1 MREPGPWVSVVT
13 VVKDDSAGLER
24 TARSLDLPDRDG
36 IEWVI
41 VDGSTD
47 ADSTRGIA
55 ESAAPSG
62 VEMRYAWSA
71 PAGVYAAMNTA
82 LEMCEGKH
90 VWFVNAGDE
99 VQGEQTFTRLHKALE
114 DDPLWVIGQVAFV
127 DGRGHVAV
135 PPPFDYEQERKHHFA
150 RGRFAPHQGTIVR
163 TRWVRETGGFATGYR
178 IAADYAMSLR
188 LSRAGAPIVIPDV
201 IARFHT
207 GGLSTQQW
215 ASAVSEFHR
224 ARRDVLGLHGL
235 DAAWEAALT
244 GTDYLRGALGAGLRR
259 VRGSR

>member
-1 MREPGPWVSVVT
+1 

-24 TARSLDLPDRDG
+24 TARSLDLPGRDG

-47 ADSTRGIA
+47 ADSTRGIT
-55 ESAAPSG
+55 ERAAPSG
-62 VEMRYAWSA
+62 VDMRYAWSA

-82 LEMCEGKH
+82 LEMCSGRY
-90 VWFVNAGDE
+90 VWFINAGDE
-99 VQGEQTFTRLHKALE
+99 VQGAQTLTGLRKTL
-114 DDPLWVIGQVAFV
+114 DVDPLWVIGQVAFV
-127 DGRGHVAV
+127 DARGHVAV
-135 PPPFDYEQERKHHFA
+135 PPPFDYEHERKHHFA

-163 TRWVRETGGFATGYR
+163 TQWARETGGFATGYR
-178 IAADYAMSLR
+178 IAADYEMSLR
-188 LSRAGAPIVIPDV
+188 LSRAGAPIVVPDV

-224 ARRDVLGLHGL
+224 ARCNVLDLHGL
-235 DAAWEAALT
+235 DAAREAALT
-244 GTDYLRGALGAGLRR
+244 GSDYLRGALGAGLRR

>member
-1 MREPGPWVSVVT
+1 MSEPRPWLSVVT
-13 VVKDDSAGLER
+13 VVKDDNGGLER
-24 TARSLDLPDRDG
+24 TARSLNLPDRDG

-47 ADSTRGIA
+47 ARSTRDISEG
-55 ESAAPSG
+55 AAPGG
-62 VEMRYAWSA
+62 VDMRYDWST
-71 PAGVYAAMNTA
+71 PAGVYSAMNTA
-82 LEMCEGKH
+82 LGMCTSRH

-99 VQGEQTFTRLHKALE
+99 VQGAQTFTRLRRALE
-114 DDPLWVIGQVAFV
+114 RDPLWVIGQVAFV
-127 DGRGHVAV
+127 DVRGHVVV

-163 TRWVRETGGFATGYR
+163 TDWVRANGSFNTKYR
-178 IAADYAMSLR
+178 IAADYELSLR
-188 LSRAGAPIVIPDV
+188 LSRAGAPLVLPEV

-215 ASAVSEFHR
+215 ALAVSEFHR
-224 ARRDVLGLHGL
+224 ARRDVLDLHGL
-235 DAAWEAALT
+235 DAAWEAVLT
-244 GTDYLRGALGAGLRR
+244 GTDYLRGGLGAGLRR